1 MMIEE
6 TDQDNVKDN
15 VVGDG
20 KESSSSLQ
28 PEAEESERNEGD
40 ACEQRKHNMYSH

>member
-1 MMIEE
+1 MLDAEEPGEAAGGVSNDEE
-6 TDQDNVKDN
+6 TDQDNAEDN

-28 PEAEESERNEGD
+28 PEAEESES
-40 ACEQRKHNMYSH
+40 K